1 MPTYTYETIADDAT
15 GTLRRFE
22 IVQGM
27 NDAPLTHDPVSGAP
41 VRRVITGGIGMIDK
55 DRQARIEASC
65 ETAASGGACCG
76 GGCGLM

>member
-1 MPTYTYETIADDAT
+1 
-15 GTLRRFE
+15 LRRFE